1 MDTTSLT
8 DTTLHNFYHVSSLS
22 LSLSLLYIQL
32 KWVICAIVTGVVVV
46 ILVIVIIIVAVV
58 VCNNSDSC

>member
-1 MDTTSLT
+1 M
-8 DTTLHNFYHVSSLS
+8 YPLS